1 MREESTFK
9 PRVVSHADAYG
20 LMQVIPPT
28 ARGIAR
34 KSGHPTSPE
43 ALKTPS
49 VNIAIGSRVLQELAR
64 RFRTNPW
71 LAIPG
76 YNAGPGNPSKWLRER
91 PNVDFDV
98 WVEMIPYRETR
109 RYTKRVLASRA
120 AYAFLYY
127 REEAQTALVLPR
139 RLTPP

>member
-1 MREESTFK
+1 MAATPSYANEHWW
-9 PRVVSHADAYG
+9 PICSHNR
-20 LMQVIPPT
+20 PT
-28 ARGIAR
+28 ARGIGR
-34 KSGHPTSPE
+34 KSGHASHPE

-49 VNIAIGSRVLQELAR
+49 INIAIGSRVLQELDR
-64 RFRTNPW
+64 RFRKNPW

-127 REEAQTALVLPR
+127 RQESQTALVLPK